1 MINSS
6 ELPAM
11 IVPLVE
17 PVRKTSVRLARELA
31 NYISTNDMPEG
42 TQLPSEVEM
51 ARTFGVG
58 RTTLREALRLLEIR
72 GVITIRV
79 GRGGG
84 PVVRQP
90 QTTDLAEG
98 LALVL
103 QFQTATLSDI
113 VDARLIL
120 EPVAARHAAE
130 VMTPSLLDELRT
142 TVDAMLAQPDG
153 RVFGRENARFHS
165 LLAHTLDNP
174 VISVYIDCLKHLH
187 DGRQFGIEY
196 AAKHVHAVSRAH
208 LAIIEAL
215 EVKDPDLAESAMRK
229 HLEDTRGYWSRK
241 YADVYRRPLR
251 WLEGE

>member
-1 MINSS
+1 MSS
-6 ELPAM
+6 SAELPAM
-11 IVPLVE
+11 IVPPVE
-17 PVRKTSVRLARELA
+17 PAHKTSVRLARELA
-31 NYISTNDMPEG
+31 NYISDNSIPDG
-42 TQLPSEVEM
+42 TKLPTEVEM

-58 RTTLREALRLLEIR
+58 RTTLREALRLLEMR

-103 QFQTATLSDI
+103 QFQKATLADV

-120 EPVAARHAAE
+120 EPTAAREAATR
-130 VMTPSLLDELRT
+130 VTPELLESLRE
-142 TVDAMLAQPDG
+142 TVDTMLAQPDG

-165 LLAHTLDNP
+165 LIADTLGNP
-174 VISVYIDCLKHLH
+174 VISVYIDCLKHVH
-187 DGRQFGIEY
+187 DGRPLGIEY
-196 AAKHVHAVSRAH
+196 APKHVQAVSRAH
-208 LAIIEAL
+208 LAVIEAL
-215 EVKDPDLAESAMRK
+215 EAKDPDQAEAAMRK

-241 YADVYRRPLR
+241 YADIYRRPLR

>member
-1 MINSS
+1 MSS
-6 ELPAM
+6 SFELPAM
-11 IVPLVE
+11 VVHPVE
-17 PVRKTSVRLARELA
+17 PVHKTSVRLARQLA
-31 NYISTNDMPEG
+31 NYISDNSIPDG
-42 TQLPSEVEM
+42 TKLPTEVGM

-58 RTTLREALRLLEIR
+58 RTTLREALRLLEMR

-103 QFQTATLSDI
+103 QFQRATLGDV

-120 EPVAARHAAE
+120 EPPAARQAASR
-130 VMTPSLLDELRT
+130 VTPELLDALRD
-142 TVDAMLAQPDG
+142 TVEVMLAQPDG

-165 LLAHTLDNP
+165 LIAHTVGNP
-174 VISVYIDCLKHLH
+174 VISVYIDCLKYVH
-187 DGRQFGIEY
+187 DGRPFGIEY
-196 AAKHVHAVSRAH
+196 APKHIHAVSRAH
-208 LAIIEAL
+208 VAIIESL
-215 EVKDPDLAESAMRK
+215 EAKDPDAAEAAMRK